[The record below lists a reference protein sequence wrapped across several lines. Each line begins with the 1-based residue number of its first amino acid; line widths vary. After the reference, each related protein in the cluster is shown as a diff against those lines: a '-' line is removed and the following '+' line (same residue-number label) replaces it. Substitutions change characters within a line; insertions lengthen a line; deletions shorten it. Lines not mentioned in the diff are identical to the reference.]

1 VIRNQNADPAR
12 TQPRDDL
19 LYIIYRNRVYSCKR
33 LVEQNVF
40 RLDGQ
45 HPRDLRPAPLAARQR
60 VTFILPHMTQ
70 PEIFDQLFQPVM
82 ALGASHWQRLEYR
95 QNVLLDSEF
104 AKNRSLL
111 RKIADSQTRAFEE
124 WQLCNTLFA
133 EPNPA
138 FVRLF
143 QPDHH
148 VKRRCLPRSVR
159 AEQPDDLA
167 GTDFDGNVVDDAAS
181 AIGFPQTISPQ
192 SRAIQ
197 LRHPLEAV
205 ELGSS
210 DPLIKNLAY
219 HHCRSSRL
227 GRLGRLGR
235 LCQLGCARR
244 VVGRGVSR
252 LIKKPLR
259 QLPYQA

>member
-1 VIRNQNADPAR
+1 MVRNQYADPAR

-33 LVEQNVF
+33 LVEQYVF
-40 RLDGQ
+40 RFDGQ

-70 PEIFDQLFQPVM
+70 PELFDQLIHPVV
-82 ALGASHWQRLEYR
+82 ALGSGQRERLEYG
-95 QNVLLDSEF
+95 QDVLLDSEL
-104 AKNRSLL
+104 AKNRSFL
-111 RKIADSQTRAFEE
+111 RKIADSKTRAFVE

-133 EPNPA
+133 EPNTA
-138 FVRLF
+138 RVRLF
-143 QPDHH
+143 QPNNH
-148 VKRRCLPRSVR
+148 VKSRGLLRSVW
-159 AEQPDDLA
+159 AEQRDDLA
-167 GTDFDGNVVDDAAS
+167 GTDFDGNVVDDAAA

-227 GRLGRLGR
+227 GRLG
-235 LCQLGCARR
+235 QLGCARR
-244 VVGRGVSR
+244 VAGRGVSR